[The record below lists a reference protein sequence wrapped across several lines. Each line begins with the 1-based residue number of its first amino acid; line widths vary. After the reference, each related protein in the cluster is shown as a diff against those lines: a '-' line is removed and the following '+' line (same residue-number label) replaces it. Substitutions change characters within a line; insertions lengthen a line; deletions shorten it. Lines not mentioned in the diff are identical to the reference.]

1 MRMTVPELARHAGI
15 AALVTFVAACALD
28 AEDAE
33 DPSSTTLEV
42 GGTESQ
48 ASAATAVPVY
58 FNHAFDMVSLATTEA
73 LQTNAYLRNEFVDVE
88 LRTTVRPDLT
98 YTATYLNM
106 RQTYLEFFPVGTFGY
121 PLGAYGI
128 AIGDEV
134 TGGMDWI
141 IDQWQAEFGE
151 DQSQQSLISREV
163 NGVTVPW
170 FQIGT
175 LDWANASEYTSFWA
189 MEYVPDAGSTAPR
202 TRLTERA
209 TRYQPSKLA
218 RDVDA
223 ILFGIPEVDREN
235 IMRTLRA
242 VGWRIIDLGANR
254 FVALSPVDGGGKP
267 RAFVGVPAEPGRFG
281 MLALLI
287 RLNRFAR
294 HREQLGDALLDVG
307 VGGLPYAILWVVPPS
322 PSHAALLQSQARP

>member
-1 MRMTVPELARHAGI
+1 MRKTLPELARNASI
-15 AALVTFVAACALD
+15 AALITLVAACALD
-28 AEDAE
+28 AEE
-33 DPSSTTLEV
+33 TGDPSSAALEV
-42 GGTESQ
+42 AGDEVQTS
-48 ASAATAVPVY
+48 SAPAVPVY
-58 FNHAFDMVSLATTEA
+58 FNHSFDMVSLATTDA
-73 LQTNAYLRNEFVDVE
+73 LQNNAYLKNEFVDVE

-106 RQTYLEFFPVGTFGY
+106 RETYLEFFPVGTFGY

-128 AIGDEV
+128 ALGDEV

-141 IDQWQAEFGE
+141 IGQWQAEFGD
-151 DQSQQSLISREV
+151 DQAQQSLISREV
-163 NGVTVPW
+163 NGVTLPW

-189 MEYVPDAGSTAPR
+189 MQYVPDAGSTAPR

-223 ILFGIPEVDREN
+223 ILYGIPEVDRDN
-235 IMRTLRA
+235 LVRSLRA
-242 VGWRIIDLGANR
+242 VGWRIIDLGGNR
-254 FVALSPVDGGGKP
+254 FIALSAVDGGKP
-267 RAFVGVPAEPGRFG
+267 RAFIGVPAEPGRAG

-294 HREQLGDALLDVG
+294 HREQLGDAVLDVG
-307 VGGLPYAILWVVPPS
+307 VGGLPYAILWIMPPTS
-322 PSHAALLQSQARP
+322 GQAALLQAQAR